1 MSRVL
6 AFQDMIESIDHIEIE
21 ASDAEEMVSF
31 FKKLGFEEYRET
43 DHHGASYEMKPAD
56 ADGPVF
62 EIHTVKGEE
71 TPGINHLAFMVNDIQ
86 EATDELKEQDVSQ
99 VSNPYYVEPTDRT
112 IVNFRDPDGRRF
124 QFVSE
129 GDEE

>member
-1 MSRVL
+1 
-6 AFQDMIESIDHIEIE
+6 MIEDINHIEIE
-21 ASDAEEMVSF
+21 ASDAEEMVAF
-31 FKKLGFEEYRET
+31 FEKLGFEEHRET
-43 DHHGASYEMKPAD
+43 EHHGASYEMKPAG
-56 ADGPVF
+56 AEKPVF

-71 TPGINHLAFMVNDIQ
+71 TPGINHLAFQVDDIQ
-86 EATDELKEQDVSQ
+86 GATKTLEEEDVSQ

-129 GDEE
+129 GDKE